1 MSAVSAADLTAQ
13 PIRTSRIAWACSAV
27 ILAVFIV
34 TALVMRTDNAGAH
47 LNGTDQVGTVIIGI
61 ILAGLAIMPT
71 RPRLRADADG
81 VHLRSFLG
89 GWRDV
94 PWELVVRIDFPSKV
108 RFARIVLP
116 GEETL
121 AIYAV
126 QRWDRGYAVDKMR
139 RLRVL
144 HAAHH
149 QSVS

>member
-1 MSAVSAADLTAQ
+1 MSTVNSTEVTAR
-13 PIRTSRIAWACSAV
+13 PIRTSRIAWASSAF
-27 ILAVFIV
+27 ILAVFIG

-47 LNGTDQVGTVIIGI
+47 LNGADQIGTVVIGI

-94 PWELVVRIDFPSKV
+94 PWELVTRIDFPSRV

-126 QRWDRGYAVDKMR
+126 QRWDRDYAVSRMR
-139 RLRVL
+139 GLRAL
-144 HAAHH
+144 HAAHR
-149 QSVS
+149 QPVS